1 MPDEINTSIDS
12 SSSAQETAPG
22 IATPAVPAPDKQQDG
37 KFKLERI
44 DADNVKKI
52 DSRTDTTV
60 LHIPALEK
68 HKIELEDEMSKLQ
81 VQLDQI
87 NEVLG
92 EYKKLP

>member
-12 SSSAQETAPG
+12 SSAAQETAPA
-22 IATPAVPAPDKQQDG
+22 IAAPAVPAVNKDAG

-44 DADNVKKI
+44 DADNVRKT
-52 DSRTDTTV
+52 DSRTDV
-60 LHIPALEK
+60 SVIHIPALEK
-68 HKIELEDEMSKLQ
+68 HKVDLEEEMSKLQ

-92 EYKKLP
+92 EYKKLQ

>member
-12 SSSAQETAPG
+12 SSVAQETAPA
-22 IATPAVPAPDKQQDG
+22 IAAPPVPAVKPDD

-44 DADNVKKI
+44 DADNVRKI

-60 LHIPALEK
+60 IHIPALEK
-68 HKIELEDEMSKLQ
+68 HKADLEEEMSRLQ

-92 EYKKLP
+92 EYKKLQ

>member
-22 IATPAVPAPDKQQDG
+22 IAAPAVPAPDKQQDG

-44 DADNVKKI
+44 DADNVRKI

-60 LHIPALEK
+60 IHVPALEK
-68 HKIELEDEMSKLQ
+68 HKADLEEEMGKMQ

-92 EYKKLP
+92 EYKKLS

>member
-1 MPDEINTSIDS
+1 MPDPINTSIDS
-12 SSSAQETAPG
+12 SSAAQETAPA
-22 IATPAVPAPDKQQDG
+22 IAATPVPAVKQDG

-44 DADNVKKI
+44 DADNVRKI
-52 DSRTDTTV
+52 DSRTDTSV
-60 LHIPALEK
+60 IHIPALEK
-68 HKIELEDEMSKLQ
+68 HKADLEEEMSKLQ

>member
-1 MPDEINTSIDS
+1 MPEEINSTIDMS
-12 SSSAQETAPG
+12 SAAQETAPG
-22 IATPAVPAPDKQQDG
+22 IATPAVPASDKQQDG

-44 DADNVKKI
+44 DADNVRKI

-68 HKIELEDEMSKLQ
+68 HKEQLEDEMSKMQ

-92 EYKKLP
+92 EYKKLQ

>member
-1 MPDEINTSIDS
+1 MPDQINTSIDS
-12 SSSAQETAPG
+12 SSVAQETAPA
-22 IATPAVPAPDKQQDG
+22 IAAPPVPEVKPVD

-44 DADNVKKI
+44 DADNVRKI

-60 LHIPALEK
+60 IHVPALEK
-68 HKIELEDEMSKLQ
+68 HKADLEEEMGKLQ

-92 EYKKLP
+92 EYKKLQ

>member
-12 SSSAQETAPG
+12 SSVAQETAPTF
-22 IATPAVPAPDKQQDG
+22 AAPPVPAVKQDG

-44 DADNVKKI
+44 DADNVRKI
-52 DSRTDTTV
+52 DSHTDTTV
-60 LHIPALEK
+60 IHIPALEK
-68 HKIELEDEMSKLQ
+68 HKAELEDQMSKMQ

-92 EYKKLP
+92 EYKKLQ

>member
-12 SSSAQETAPG
+12 SSAAQETAPG

-44 DADNVKKI
+44 DADNVRKI

-60 LHIPALEK
+60 IHVPALEK
-68 HKIELEDEMSKLQ
+68 HKADLEEEMGKMQ